1 MSPARW
7 DRLPPK
13 AKVAK
18 DRKPRV
24 RKPDGKWLCR
34 VVGCGVVVEGSEQAL
49 DRHLDGHGGG
59 RADCI
64 IEFKGKP

>member
-13 AKVAK
+13 AKVANEK
-18 DRKPRV
+18 KPR
-24 RKPDGKWLCR
+24 RSPAKGKWRCR
-34 VVGCGVVVEGSEQAL
+34 VVGCGAVIEGSPQSL

-64 IEFKGKP
+64 IEFKA